1 MNPEEKDIIKKL
13 DAFEN
18 ELQPT
23 LEKTKSE
30 IIETRYYETFYI
42 NGIKFNNIFDTTIK
56 DEKGNI
62 TRHICSGNASNEIIS
77 IDENGQVK
85 IKNPELAK
93 YLGEIDLEKIVKEN
107 EVEQGRLKGIS
118 KTAKPEEI
126 APKEPEEQDEE
137 TQQVEQDLKQ
147 QDEDLE
153 IGKYRKIKDSKIN
166 ERMPEVFENTTE
178 NGVAFSNKLN
188 RFVIISKINGQYQI
202 NEKIE
207 PAKITWKTIISIDA
221 DGNKIEKKVPHS
233 LMRLPDNPEKEI
245 AVTLDQYGDPDI
257 ETVKVLSGQQRV
269 ARAVRTENESQIEEE
284 NRETTMDIENEG
296 IYAELDLA
304 SKKEILEKEYGVTET
319 NLEELRTLDIEALI
333 EKEANKANVS
343 KQGFKDYVK
352 RAEGKTLKDKIN
364 NAQEDIIQE
373 YKGNKRPR

>member
-1 MNPEEKDIIKKL
+1 
-13 DAFEN
+13 
-18 ELQPT
+18 
-23 LEKTKSE
+23 
-30 IIETRYYETFYI
+30 
-42 NGIKFNNIFDTTIK
+42 
-56 DEKGNI
+56 
-62 TRHICSGNASNEIIS
+62 
-77 IDENGQVK
+77 
-85 IKNPELAK
+85 
-93 YLGEIDLEKIVKEN
+93 
-107 EVEQGRLKGIS
+107 
-118 KTAKPEEI
+118 
-126 APKEPEEQDEE
+126 
-137 TQQVEQDLKQ
+137 
-147 QDEDLE
+147 
-153 IGKYRKIKDSKIN
+153 
-166 ERMPEVFENTTE
+166 MPEAFENTTE

-188 RFVIISKINGQYQI
+188 RFVIISKINGRYQI

-207 PAKITWKTIISIDA
+207 PARITWKTIISIDA

-269 ARAVRTENESQIEEE
+269 ARAVRTENEDQIEEE
-284 NRETTMDIENEG
+284 NRETTRDIENEG

-304 SKKEILEKEYGVTET
+304 NKKEILEKEYGVTET